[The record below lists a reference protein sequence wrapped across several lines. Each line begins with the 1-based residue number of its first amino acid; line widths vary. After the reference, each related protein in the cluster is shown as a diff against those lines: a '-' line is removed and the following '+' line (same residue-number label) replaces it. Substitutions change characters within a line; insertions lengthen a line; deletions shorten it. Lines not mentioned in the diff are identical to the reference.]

1 MKKDKE
7 EFIFFG
13 GGNMAQAL
21 IKGLLDSGK
30 SNKTITVI
38 DPNKTIQKKL
48 KEEFNLKIAKH
59 FEPKIC
65 SNY

>member
-1 MKKDKE
+1 
-7 EFIFFG
+7 
-13 GGNMAQAL
+13 MAQAL

-38 DPNKTIQKKL
+38 DQIKQFKKL

-59 FEPKIC
+59 LSQKFAQIK
-65 SNY
+65 

>member
-1 MKKDKE
+1 MKRDKE

-30 SNKTITVI
+30 SYKTITVI

-48 KEEFNLKIAKH
+48 REEFNLKIA
-59 FEPKIC
+59 
-65 SNY
+65 